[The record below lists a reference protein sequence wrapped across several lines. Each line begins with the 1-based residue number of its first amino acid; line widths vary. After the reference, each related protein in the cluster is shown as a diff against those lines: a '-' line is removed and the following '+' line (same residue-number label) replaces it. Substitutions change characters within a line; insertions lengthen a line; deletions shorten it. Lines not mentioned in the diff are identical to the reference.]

1 MNVVIWCNFSCCKRT
16 RGPMPGSSRNSR
28 FPPEDIV
35 EYEGIPSD
43 HLPFMSDL
51 KNQGTPPSFEIFL
64 GERELKRNELYQCLV
79 GSKHI
84 LVW

>member
-1 MNVVIWCNFSCCKRT
+1 
-16 RGPMPGSSRNSR
+16 MPGSSRNSR